1 MTAALDERALAAAH
15 LSLNPDALTAA
26 HQAHKAHAADPG
38 RKGDGIAK
46 AILTYLTAL
55 PQGEA
60 VTVPREPTEVEGAV
74 QRLRKAL
81 AALVDDIRISTE
93 RWGDSTTGP
102 ATVPTEPGDLPVS
115 QEAFDEAVAAL
126 AAAPASPSGLDAR
139 TVEAAVVAGWNAC
152 RKSLYAVC
160 EDIQEQADALRIS
173 APVTTAAAE
182 QHSKGYHAGSNFAAK
197 SIARGFNSM
206 EAMDDDNAL
215 AALRSLT
222 QETTK

>member
-1 MTAALDERALAAAH
+1 MTSSTLALDTAFDAFLELCPIPYVEGVDPRKALAAAIE
-15 LSLNPDALTAA
+15 A
-26 HQAHKAHAADPG
+26 
-38 RKGDGIAK
+38 
-46 AILTYLTAL
+46 YLAAL
-55 PQGEA
+55 PQGET
-60 VTVPREPTEVEGAV
+60 VTVPREPTDEMMVAYSHNANPRNL
-74 QRLRKAL
+74 QLSKAGY
-81 AALVDDIRISTE
+81 AAM
-93 RWGDSTTGP
+93 
-102 ATVPTEPGDLPVS
+102 
-115 QEAFDEAVAAL
+115 L